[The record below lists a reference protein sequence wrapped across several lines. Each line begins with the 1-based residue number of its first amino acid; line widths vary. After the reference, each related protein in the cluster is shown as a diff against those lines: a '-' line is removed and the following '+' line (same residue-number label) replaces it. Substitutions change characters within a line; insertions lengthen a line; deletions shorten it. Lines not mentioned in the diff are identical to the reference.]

1 MHLQVSTRLVR
12 TPRHAKLVHIK
23 SSTPVVVRG
32 RPCRI
37 SASGKGFG
45 KEKPQISQ
53 KPTEPAPQLPI
64 DDTQLSPTEQRA
76 NQQNKEWLLLQER
89 IEAVAES
96 VIDALGGTSL
106 YLIGMMGTGKS
117 TVGRLLAQALKYCFF
132 DCDTIIEQ
140 ATGKTIPEIFAEE
153 GETGFRDVETQ
164 VMMELSPFKDCV
176 IATGGGAVTR
186 AENWGHI
193 QGGVSIWLQ
202 GPPEL
207 LARRVVGDGTSNR
220 PMLQTPESTENTDP
234 NNESNTNISNDDDGD
249 DGKAYQATL
258 DKISGLLE
266 QRESLYA
273 DADLHV
279 SLVGSDG
286 QPLPAADMV
295 LRILQQLDERIKKDA
310 KEREERKRFQVV
322 NENLPETM
330 KVVQSINPPADDP
343 YLP

>member
-1 MHLQVSTRLVR
+1 
-12 TPRHAKLVHIK
+12 VHVK
-23 SSTPVVVRG
+23 SNVPVAVRG
-32 RPCRI
+32 RHCRI

-45 KEKPQISQ
+45 KDKTQNSQ
-53 KPTEPAPQLPI
+53 KPTEPAPHLPI
-64 DDTQLSPTEQRA
+64 DDAQLSPTEQRA
-76 NQQNKEWLLLQER
+76 DQQNKEWLLLQEH
-89 IEAVAES
+89 IEAIAES

-106 YLIGMMGTGKS
+106 YLVGMMGTGKS

-153 GETGFRDVETQ
+153 GATGFRDVETQ
-164 VMMELSPFKDCV
+164 VLMELSPFKDCV

-186 AENWGHI
+186 AENWGHL

-220 PMLQTPESTENTDP
+220 PMLQPTKRTENTDP
-234 NNESNTNISNDDDGD
+234 NDNNNNNASNDDD
-249 DGKAYQATL
+249 DGKEYQAAL
-258 DKISGLLE
+258 DKINGLLE

-286 QPLPAADMV
+286 KPLPAADMV

-322 NENLPETM
+322 NENLPKTM
-330 KVVQSINPPADDP
+330 KAVQSINPPADDP

>member
-1 MHLQVSTRLVR
+1 MYPQASTRLVR
-12 TPRHAKLVHIK
+12 TPHHAKLVHVK
-23 SSTPVVVRG
+23 SNVPVAVRG
-32 RPCRI
+32 RPCRT

-45 KEKPQISQ
+45 KDKPQNSH
-53 KPTEPAPQLPI
+53 KPTEPAPHLPI
-64 DDTQLSPTEQRA
+64 DDAQLSPTEQRA
-76 NQQNKEWLLLQER
+76 DQQNKEWLLLQER

-106 YLIGMMGTGKS
+106 YLVGMMGTGKS

-153 GETGFRDVETQ
+153 GEIGFRDVETQ
-164 VMMELSPFKDCV
+164 VLMELSPFKDCV

-186 AENWGHI
+186 AENWGHL

-220 PMLQTPESTENTDP
+220 PMLQPTESTEDTDP
-234 NNESNTNISNDDDGD
+234 NDNNIASKDDDDG
-249 DGKAYQATL
+249 KEYQAAL
-258 DKISGLLE
+258 DKINGLLE
-266 QRESLYA
+266 QRASLYA

-286 QPLPAADMV
+286 KPLLAADMV

-330 KVVQSINPPADDP
+330 KAVQSINPPADDP